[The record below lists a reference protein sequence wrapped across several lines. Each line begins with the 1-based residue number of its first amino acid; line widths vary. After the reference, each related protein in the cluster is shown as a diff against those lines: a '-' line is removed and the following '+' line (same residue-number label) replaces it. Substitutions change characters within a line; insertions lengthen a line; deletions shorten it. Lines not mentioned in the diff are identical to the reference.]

1 MKALEITL
9 KVWTIGLGIVAFGG
23 ILFTIFNLITGNYF
37 GTASFEF

>member
-1 MKALEITL
+1 MYALANSL

-23 ILFTIFNLITGNYF
+23 ILFTILRLITGNYA